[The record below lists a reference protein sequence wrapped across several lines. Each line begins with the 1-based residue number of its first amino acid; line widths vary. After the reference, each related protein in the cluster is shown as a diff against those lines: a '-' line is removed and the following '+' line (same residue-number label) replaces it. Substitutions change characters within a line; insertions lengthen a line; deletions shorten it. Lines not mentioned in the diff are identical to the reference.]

1 MCPWEPRRLELTEIL
16 IKAGCNPITRNSK
29 GQTVFEVP
37 IEREYTSVVELLL
50 SYNVPLPPDI
60 LPIALQK
67 CSTPQMAEP
76 MIRNGADVHST
87 ASDGN
92 TVLHL
97 AITKYAESICLD
109 LVKRFIEAGC
119 NPITCNSEGQTVL
132 ETAIT
137 CGYTLVV
144 EHLLS
149 CNVPFPPNIIEIALR
164 QRSTPQMVKV
174 LIRKGADVHSTASDG
189 NTVLH
194 LAITEHAE
202 SMCLDLVK
210 TLIEAGCNSMAQ
222 DSDANTVLEA
232 AMIRGYTSVA
242 QYLLSR
248 DITLPPTFDIL
259 YKVLQQQCSP
269 QMIQLLARKCAN
281 DLVVMSESRWDTLL
295 QLVHA
300 SYTGVDRQ
308 WVVEILGDARG

>member
-67 CSTPQMAEP
+67 CSIPQMAEF
-76 MIRNGADVHST
+76 MIRN
-87 ASDGN
+87 
-92 TVLHL
+92 
-97 AITKYAESICLD
+97 
-109 LVKRFIEAGC
+109 
-119 NPITCNSEGQTVL
+119 
-132 ETAIT
+132 
-137 CGYTLVV
+137 
-144 EHLLS
+144 
-149 CNVPFPPNIIEIALR
+149 
-164 QRSTPQMVKV
+164 
-174 LIRKGADVHSTASDG
+174 GADVHSTASDG

-202 SMCLDLVK
+202 SMRLDLVK

-308 WVVEILGDARG
+308 WVVEILGDAR